1 MAGTDFSHLTTDEL
15 IKGIKALDLP
25 DYIRSKAYGIDV
37 RETLAQMTEMTIQ
50 LGVNMGL
57 SPDEALKWAR
67 KLQESVSQSEFDS
80 WVATL
85 LDGGP
90 SIFMNTLNELKIT
103 YPNGAAGVALV
114 RETDPAKIYVWD
126 GSAWED
132 FGDYQGIE
140 IKNGS
145 VTSDKIA
152 KGAVTPETTNFI
164 NVSKNIFD
172 EEYVIGGLPP
182 NGIVLFNLENDRI
195 AMIRIKPNTTYSILK
210 SDSNRFRVGLANYN
224 EFYSDTVDYKYQ
236 TRIIKLEGHDD
247 ETFTFTSGINE
258 DYLIILVSA
267 GATAN
272 TPARLQV
279 EEGDTP
285 TAYEPRTMTLSDK
298 INIGLIEPENTSF
311 IEVSKNIFDEE
322 YVIGGLPPNGIV
334 LFNLENDRLAMVEI
348 KPNTTYTIH
357 KSVTNR
363 FRVGLANYNEFYSDE
378 ATWKYQTRII
388 KLEGHADDTFT
399 FTSGINED
407 YLIILVSA
415 EGANPPA
422 KMQIEEGDTPTE
434 YMRKGLK
441 RLDNDIMVSST
452 TESSSTGNKVSVG
465 YYKSLGY
472 TDTQAIQFAFN
483 ESDNQIVEFEAGK
496 TYVVDKT
503 IFVDA
508 DKVKGVNGNN
518 ATVKGNFDDDFVFE
532 IIGSFNTGST
542 GVADQTE
549 ASYNSYNSYFE
560 RLRITGYND
569 KLPSG
574 ISLNNVIMYNI
585 ENNTIYKVK
594 YGIVVG
600 SRTRNL
606 IVSKNH
612 IYNTEQDNIFFNKSD
627 LHQLIINDNHLSYG
641 KNNVRFMGGNLA
653 NIVING
659 NSFETSVSDYFT
671 HENSIIRFE
680 LLPGEGITYRGLFE
694 VVVISGN
701 NLQSHHTNNKNLID
715 IDAMEV
721 DKNECRMN
729 DLTIVGNHV
738 GNCSG
743 NSVSSIALKGV
754 DGANITGNTIMGYP
768 TSYGL
773 HSILLEGI
781 NKKINI
787 SANNLD
793 KPVFWEN
800 ATIEKMVIN
809 GNILEEGT
817 MTDSNDSNILVSNNL

>member
-1 MAGTDFSHLTTDEL
+1 MAGTDFSHLTNDEL
-15 IKGIKALDLP
+15 IKGIQALNLP
-25 DYIRSKAYGIDV
+25 DYIRSKAYGVDV
-37 RETLAQMTEMTIQ
+37 RETLAQMAEMTIQ

-57 SPDEALKWAR
+57 SPDDALKWAR

-90 SIFMNTLNELKIT
+90 SIFMNTLSELQST

-114 RETDPAKIYVWD
+114 RETDPAKIYVWN
-126 GSAWED
+126 GTAWED

-140 IKNGS
+140 IKDGT

-164 NVSKNIFD
+164 HISKNIFD
-172 EEYVIGGLPP
+172 EEYVVGGLQP
-182 NGIVLFNLENDRI
+182 NGVVAFNLVDDRL
-195 AMIRIKPNTTYSILK
+195 AMVRIKPNTTYTINK
-210 SDSNRFRVGLANYN
+210 SVTNRFRVGLANYN
-224 EFYSDTVDYKYQ
+224 EFYSEGGLKNH

-247 ETFTFTSGINE
+247 NTFTFTSGLNE
-258 DYLIILVSA
+258 DYLIVLVSA
-267 GATAN
+267 EGTN
-272 TPARLQV
+272 SPAKMQV
-279 EEGDTP
+279 EEGVTP

-298 INIGLIEPENTSF
+298 INIGLIEPEDTSF

-322 YVIGGLPPNGIV
+322 YVVGGLPPNGIV
-334 LFNLENDRLAMVEI
+334 AFNLVDDRLAMVRI
-348 KPNTTYTIH
+348 KPNTTYTIN

-363 FRVGLANYNEFYSDE
+363 FRVGLANYNEFYSE
-378 ATWKYQTRII
+378 GGLKNHTRII
-388 KLEGHADDTFT
+388 KLEGHDDNTFT
-399 FTSGINED
+399 FTSGLNED
-407 YLIILVSA
+407 YLIVLVSA
-415 EGANPPA
+415 GSNPPA
-422 KMQIEEGDTPTE
+422 KMQIEEGDTPTA
-434 YMRKGLK
+434 YMHKGLK

-483 ESDNQIVEFEAGK
+483 ESDNNIVEFESGK

-503 IFVDA
+503 ILVDA
-508 DKVKGVNGNN
+508 DKVKGVDGNN
-518 ATVKGNFDDDFVFE
+518 ATVKGNFNDDFVFE
-532 IIGSFNTGST
+532 INGSFRTGST
-542 GVADQTE
+542 GVASQTE
-549 ASYNSYNSYFE
+549 ASYNSFNSYFE

-612 IYNTEQDNIFFNKSD
+612 IYNTEQDNIFFNNSD

-743 NSVSSIALKGV
+743 NGVSSIALKGV

-800 ATIEKMVIN
+800 ATIDKMVIN

-817 MTDSNDSNILVSNNL
+817 MTDSNDSNILVANNL